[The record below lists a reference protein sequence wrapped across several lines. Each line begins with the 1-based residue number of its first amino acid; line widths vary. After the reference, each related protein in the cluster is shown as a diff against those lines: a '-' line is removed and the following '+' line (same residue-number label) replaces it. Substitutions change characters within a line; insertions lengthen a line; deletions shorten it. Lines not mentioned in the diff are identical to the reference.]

1 MAKRSFFDDILSVMS
16 SNIFALILGLLTGIV
31 ISRVLGPEGRGL
43 YTSVYVVP
51 IIVISFVT
59 FGIRRSA
66 IFHIGRKLFDE
77 EDIVSTI
84 YSLLLITSSIGI
96 IVSGIVYYFIN
107 NSDFTYP
114 IIILSL
120 LTIPVRLA
128 VGYSRGIFL
137 GKERFRYANQ
147 LKWMPVFLNLIFVA
161 AFVWWAGFSV
171 MGVILSIF
179 VAYFIVAIYALVM
192 INRSIHIRLAFI
204 KLIAKSMLKLGA
216 VYAIALLVMQL
227 NYRIDILVL
236 QRLSSFSEVGYYSLG
251 VSIAERLWQIPF
263 AMGIVIMSR
272 SANVENEDE
281 LNSDVA
287 RMLRISF
294 LIAIIAAI
302 VLYIIT
308 PYLIPLLYGK
318 RFIPSA
324 EIVQMILPGILM
336 FIIFRILN
344 SRVAGMGKPQFAIYV
359 FLPALVVNVFLNYI
373 WIPKYGGIGAAMATN
388 VSYILGTIT
397 FLIIFSRLTKM
408 SIIEIVGYKK
418 EDFNFVASLKNKI
431 FAKWGK

>member
-114 IIILSL
+114 IIILAL

-161 AFVWWAGFSV
+161 GFVWWAGFSV
-171 MGVILSIF
+171 MGAILSIF
-179 VAYFIVAIYALVM
+179 VAYFIVAIYALVV

-216 VYAIALLVMQL
+216 VYALALLVMQL

-236 QRLSSFSEVGYYSLG
+236 QQLSSFSEVGYYSLG

-281 LNSDVA
+281 LNNDVA

-302 VLYIIT
+302 VLYFIT
-308 PYLIPLLYGK
+308 PYLIPFLYGK

-359 FLPALVVNVFLNYI
+359 FLPALIVNVFLNYI
-373 WIPKYGGIGAAMATN
+373 WIPKYGGLGAAMATN
-388 VSYILGTIT
+388 VSYILGTIA

-418 EDFNFVASLKNKI
+418 EDFNFVASLKNRI
-431 FAKWGK
+431 FAKWKK

>member
-1 MAKRSFFDDILSVMS
+1 MS

-114 IIILSL
+114 IIILAL

-161 AFVWWAGFSV
+161 GFVWWAGFSV
-171 MGVILSIF
+171 MGAILSIF
-179 VAYFIVAIYALVM
+179 VAYFIVAIYALVV

-216 VYAIALLVMQL
+216 VYALALLVMQL

-236 QRLSSFSEVGYYSLG
+236 QQLSSFSEVGYYSLG

-281 LNSDVA
+281 LNNDVA

-302 VLYIIT
+302 VLYFIT
-308 PYLIPLLYGK
+308 PYLIPFLYGK

-359 FLPALVVNVFLNYI
+359 FLPALIVNVFLNYI
-373 WIPKYGGIGAAMATN
+373 WIPKYGGLGAAMATN
-388 VSYILGTIT
+388 VSYILGTIA

-418 EDFNFVASLKNKI
+418 EDFNFVASLKNRI
-431 FAKWGK
+431 FAKWKK